1 MPDEI
6 RRPLRL
12 DRDMKWLSFHEYVRL
27 RQEGLWI
34 NDDLG
39 VEGISKLPKPK
50 PPNKPTSGSGQ
61 QKQATPKP
69 VSVRV
74 QDAPKTTTRTSP
86 VVVTSPTVGVAR
98 RS

>member
-1 MPDEI
+1 MPNEI

-12 DRDMKWLSFHEYVRL
+12 HTDMKWLSFHEYIRL

-50 PPNKPTSGSGQ
+50 PPNKQTSPNSQ
-61 QKQATPKP
+61 QKQSTPKP
-69 VSVRV
+69 ASGKVRT
-74 QDAPKTTTRTSP
+74 APRPASRISP
-86 VVVTSPTVGVAR
+86 VVS
-98 RS
+98 